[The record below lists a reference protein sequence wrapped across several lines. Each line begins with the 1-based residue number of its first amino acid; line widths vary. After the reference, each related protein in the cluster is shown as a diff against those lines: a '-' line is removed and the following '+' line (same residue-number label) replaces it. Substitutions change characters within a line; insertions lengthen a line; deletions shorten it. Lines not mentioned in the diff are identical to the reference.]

1 MARRF
6 VLLVVMAGAV
16 LLVCSAVGFAA
27 VRIGTGGDDR
37 LMGTGDNDRIT
48 GKGGD
53 DTTVGKAGNDIYYYA
68 NGWGKDTVID
78 STGSDTLNFS
88 AVTGGITV
96 ALCPVL
102 GGMGAQAT
110 GSSENKVAF
119 DSRIEKIRGSLGN
132 DTLGGCG
139 GKNTLSGG
147 ASDPS
152 GPGPF
157 AEDLLMDFDGMAS
170 ELPAS
175 DDVYLGSTQQ
185 GAAAVGGGR
194 WGRRRRRAEPR
205 RFQLQ

>member
-1 MARRF
+1 M
-6 VLLVVMAGAV
+6 G
-16 LLVCSAVGFAA
+16 
-27 VRIGTGGDDR
+27 GTGG
-37 LMGTGDNDRIT
+37 
-48 GKGGD
+48 
-53 DTTVGKAGNDIYYYA
+53 
-68 NGWGKDTVID
+68 
-78 STGSDTLNFS
+78 
-88 AVTGGITV
+88 
-96 ALCPVL
+96 
-102 GGMGAQAT
+102 QAT
-110 GSSENKVAF
+110 DSSENKVAF

-185 GAAAVGGGR
+185 GAAAVGDGGGDADVLNLGGFSSNNAR
-194 WGRRRRRAEPR
+194 IVGVDLDNDGTMGSLAVYYGSRGSFVGEMVLTNQFEDDESGSIGIPFVFDGRIEQIKFKDKIVQVTPASVEPASAR
-205 RFQLQ
+205 QSAAIEKKFDDLSGGDLLPEGF